1 MQIHDKHFVRY
12 IHRDKIEEE
21 LDWMGRKLSQ
31 EYKDKNPL
39 FLAVLN
45 GAFVFAADL
54 YRKITCDS
62 TISFIKLASYEGTES
77 TGDIKEVMGLAEDI
91 KGRHVV
97 ILEDIIDTG
106 RSMRHLIEVLSKEDP
121 ASIKIATLLVK
132 PEALEEPLEI
142 AYLAFDI
149 PNLFVVGYGL
159 DYDGYGRQLPDIYQ
173 VRD

>member
-142 AYLAFDI
+142 AYRAFDI